1 MLSWL
6 WTSTEMAVASPSV
19 SVISRATVLI
29 VEEGEFGSGGKG
41 WHMLASDVVLADT
54 TTVKM
59 SEQMHQR

>member
-1 MLSWL
+1 
-6 WTSTEMAVASPSV
+6 MAVASPSV

-29 VEEGEFGSGGKG
+29 VEEGEFGSGEKG

-54 TTVKM
+54 TTVKL